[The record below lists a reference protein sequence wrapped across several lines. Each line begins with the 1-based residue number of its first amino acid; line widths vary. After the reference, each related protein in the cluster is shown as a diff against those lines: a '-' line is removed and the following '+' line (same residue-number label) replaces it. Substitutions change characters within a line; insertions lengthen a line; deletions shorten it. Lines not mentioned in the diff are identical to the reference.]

1 MTGRWK
7 GGKSK
12 TTLSPPSHRPLEIS
26 LNMVRFPHS
35 HSTAAGNPLFSSITG
50 RVTLNR
56 AKSVNHVPGL
66 KCPLCPRLHRSG
78 RGSERRRRG
87 TQPIVHS
94 PCVIRKAERITN
106 LSRDTALGGA
116 ESKGPDAACWQMILG
131 AFRPQTTTEDRKVT
145 NSDRSVPARGNSGS

>member
-66 KCPLCPRLHRSG
+66 KCQLCPRLHMARDKRHPNLPRFATTPRGIRPDDTGRMGQEAQFRGCSLFSSPQDVLQFPTSLTFHYSANRPTLGRS
-78 RGSERRRRG
+78 EH
-87 TQPIVHS
+87 Q
-94 PCVIRKAERITN
+94 A
-106 LSRDTALGGA
+106 SR
-116 ESKGPDAACWQMILG
+116 
-131 AFRPQTTTEDRKVT
+131 
-145 NSDRSVPARGNSGS
+145 PAQ

>member
-66 KCPLCPRLHRSG
+66 KCPLCPRLHNPMNPPAPAY
-78 RGSERRRRG
+78 RGSAGGAAPRGSQTHVCDRRTRP
-87 TQPIVHS
+87 PISAYLPIRYPHGCPAVKCRHH
-94 PCVIRKAERITN
+94 VIVMPGH
-106 LSRDTALGGA
+106 SRDRRDG
-116 ESKGPDAACWQMILG
+116 
-131 AFRPQTTTEDRKVT
+131 TTPRLL
-145 NSDRSVPARGNSGS
+145 

>member
-1 MTGRWK
+1 MEMTGRWK

-35 HSTAAGNPLFSSITG
+35 HSTAAGKPLFSSITG

-66 KCPLCPRLHRSG
+66 KCQLCPRLHRSEEDPSAVG
-78 RGSERRRRG
+78 
-87 TQPIVHS
+87 
-94 PCVIRKAERITN
+94 A
-106 LSRDTALGGA
+106 ALNRSSA
-116 ESKGPDAACWQMILG
+116 LPVSLG
-131 AFRPQTTTEDRKVT
+131 AYPDFLLHSSHQCHLC
-145 NSDRSVPARGNSGS
+145 GSP